1 MHAGVVASNYK
12 RGSKMFY
19 AKFREF
25 VRCLEDSDYD
35 EDYSG
40 DKAVTRAY
48 WAFHLSAH
56 TDISKVD
63 GVAADV

>member
-1 MHAGVVASNYK
+1 MHAGVIASKYK
-12 RGSKMFY
+12 RGSETFY

-40 DKAVTRAY
+40 EKAVTRAY
-48 WAFHLSAH
+48 QAFHLCAQ
-56 TDISKVD
+56 TDIMKVD
-63 GVAADV
+63 GVAEDV